1 MTTSPRKFILPVFTS
16 ISDEMANVV
25 STLNLPPSAARRKT
39 RRQTRY
45 TESLAGNIGGKRER
59 NRIKI
64 GCLPYIIVFLSILI
78 WIVLALIFG
87 SEANKVESF
96 EELVLPPV
104 ENKNEGDVNE
114 IDKGEEVWVIAAFEV
129 PESWRDYE

>member
-1 MTTSPRKFILPVFTS
+1 M
-16 ISDEMANVV
+16 
-25 STLNLPPSAARRKT
+25 NLPPSAAKGKIQ
-39 RRQTRY
+39 RQNLY
-45 TESLAGNIGGKRER
+45 TERLVGNIEEKMER

-87 SEANKVESF
+87 SEANKIESF

-104 ENKNEGDVNE
+104 ENKSEGDVNE
-114 IDKGEEVWVIAAFEV
+114 IDKGEGTWVIAAFEV
-129 PESWRDYE
+129 PESWRGYE

>member
-1 MTTSPRKFILPVFTS
+1 MQQRK
-16 ISDEMANVV
+16 
-25 STLNLPPSAARRKT
+25 KT
-39 RRQTRY
+39 QRQNRY
-45 TESLAGNIGGKRER
+45 TEILVGNIEGKMER

-96 EELVLPPV
+96 GELILPPV
-104 ENKNEGDVNE
+104 ENRREGDVND
-114 IDKGEEVWVIAAFEV
+114 IDNSEETWVIAAFEV

>member
-1 MTTSPRKFILPVFTS
+1 M
-16 ISDEMANVV
+16 
-25 STLNLPPSAARRKT
+25 NLPPSAAKGKIQ
-39 RRQTRY
+39 RQNLY
-45 TESLAGNIGGKRER
+45 TERLVGNIEEKMER

-87 SEANKVESF
+87 SEANKIESF

-104 ENKNEGDVNE
+104 ENKSEGDVNE
-114 IDKGEEVWVIAAFEV
+114 IDKGEGTWVIAAFEV
-129 PESWRDYE
+129 PESWRNYE

>member
-1 MTTSPRKFILPVFTS
+1 M
-16 ISDEMANVV
+16 
-25 STLNLPPSAARRKT
+25 
-39 RRQTRY
+39 
-45 TESLAGNIGGKRER
+45 ER

-96 EELVLPPV
+96 GELILPPV
-104 ENKNEGDVNE
+104 ENRREGDVND
-114 IDKGEEVWVIAAFEV
+114 IDNSEGTWVIAAFEV
-129 PESWRDYE
+129 PENWRDYE